1 MPPLRYCKTTPLCSP
16 GTPQYPPVPGR
27 SRVPSSRHCD
37 FAARAARL
45 KARSPVPCTSSPPLI
60 PGALSPPGHLA
71 KSSAPANW
79 RPPPGD
85 YARPLPG
92 PRRAPGGPA
101 PELATRGTLPV
112 EGGCSRIIGAT

>member
-1 MPPLRYCKTTPLCSP
+1 MLPRYPPNTPRPGAVTCTLKSPLRL
-16 GTPQYPPVPGR
+16 R
-27 SRVPSSRHCD
+27 
-37 FAARAARL
+37 RAPARL

>member
-1 MPPLRYCKTTPLCSP
+1 MLPR
-16 GTPQYPPVPGR
+16 YPPNTPP
-27 SRVPSSRHCD
+27 SRGGHVYPQVAIATSP
-37 FAARAARL
+37 RALRVSKPAL
-45 KARSPVPCTSSPPLI
+45 PVPCTSSPPLI